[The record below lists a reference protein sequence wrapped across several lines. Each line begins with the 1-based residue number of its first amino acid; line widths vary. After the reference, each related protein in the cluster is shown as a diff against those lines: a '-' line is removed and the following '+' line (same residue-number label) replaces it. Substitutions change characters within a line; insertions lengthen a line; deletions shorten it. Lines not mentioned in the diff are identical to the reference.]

1 MIKTHTSR
9 LQSHQQLLLCVCSCP
24 PVRCQCPLHVHPG
37 MAQLGVPVHPHP
49 GSPCPMLWADVTR
62 ANNFQS
68 DSSSPRD
75 GPLEMFPSNDRGV
88 PRSKGW
94 KSAVDKK
101 TQVECYLFSFMAL
114 SLLQS
119 QVFKCGRDA

>member
-1 MIKTHTSR
+1 
-9 LQSHQQLLLCVCSCP
+9 
-24 PVRCQCPLHVHPG
+24 
-37 MAQLGVPVHPHP
+37 
-49 GSPCPMLWADVTR
+49 MLWADVTR
-62 ANNFQS
+62 ANSFQS
-68 DSSSPRD
+68 DSSFPRD
-75 GPLEMFPSNDRGV
+75 GPLEMFPRNDRGV

>member
-1 MIKTHTSR
+1 
-9 LQSHQQLLLCVCSCP
+9 
-24 PVRCQCPLHVHPG
+24 